1 MIRLVLLI
9 SDSNYISTSFPA
21 SSLIRSPGCNPQVL
35 SDRPSSSHSHTSNH
49 LIRSFAL
56 IYFHFKRSFILTSS
70 KVLVKLTIS
79 SSNLALISNII
90 SLFTLSHDINIMLHV
105 SSSVLPISSPHPL
118 QWHDF
123 LSTVIANCEEKVIK
137 EGALALTGRNQL
149 VARGGQRGPF
159 DWRPT
164 ICTRDKIAPQ
174 TLAWVM
180 GLGQDYHLRRARS
193 RNNPI
198 IWE

>member
-1 MIRLVLLI
+1 MLI

-56 IYFHFKRSFILTSS
+56 IYFHLKRSFIFTSS

-90 SLFTLSHDINIMLHV
+90 SLFTLSHDINIMSHV

-118 QWHDF
+118 QRHDF
-123 LSTVIANCEEKVIK
+123 LSTVIANWKSDQGRRV
-137 EGALALTGRNQL
+137 GADWQESAGGSGEASEAHLTG
-149 VARGGQRGPF
+149 GPLSVLE
-159 DWRPT
+159 
-164 ICTRDKIAPQ
+164 TRLPHKHLLGWWVWGKI
-174 TLAWVM
+174 
-180 GLGQDYHLRRARS
+180 
-193 RNNPI
+193 I
-198 IWE
+198 IWEEPGVEIIQ

>member
-1 MIRLVLLI
+1 MIWLVMLI

-21 SSLIRSPGCNPQVL
+21 SSLIRSPGCNPHVL

-90 SLFTLSHDINIMLHV
+90 SLFTLSHDIILILFTCLQFCPSHQFPSPASV
-105 SSSVLPISSPHPL
+105 ARLFVDSHRQLWGKSDQGRRAGADWQESAGGSGEASEAHLTGGPLSVLETRLPHKHL
-118 QWHDF
+118 LGWW
-123 LSTVIANCEEKVIK
+123 VW
-137 EGALALTGRNQL
+137 G
-149 VARGGQRGPF
+149 
-159 DWRPT
+159 
-164 ICTRDKIAPQ
+164 KI
-174 TLAWVM
+174 
-180 GLGQDYHLRRARS
+180 
-193 RNNPI
+193 I
-198 IWE
+198 IWEEPGVEIIQ